1 MAHYWDQDRRLEA
14 RWRRLVRE
22 FADSRLGVREFCRVN
37 GLKVSS
43 LHFWHEEFRRRDR
56 QPYEGVSEPS
66 RRAGGRR
73 TDAAEVAPPA
83 LPAFVSVRV
92 DGPVVVGERMD
103 GPSGGAGV
111 AEVIWPFVGEDRPQ
125 TDGVVLGV
133 AQADRFAT
141 SVDHR
146 IAKRAI
152 YRTHRDA
159 HLLS

>member
-103 GPSGGAGV
+103 GPSGGAGGRMEIEL
-111 AEVIWPFVGEDRPQ
+111 AGGRR
-125 TDGVVLGV
+125 VVLSGAVDRQVLADVVSVLEGLPV
-133 AQADRFAT
+133 ASSGREV
-141 SVDHR
+141 S
-146 IAKRAI
+146 
-152 YRTHRDA
+152 
-159 HLLS
+159 SC